1 MLVTCPECGAK
12 ISESANTCPKCGC
25 FNAGFRS
32 KENAERTI
40 LEWKRKEEREHSC
53 ECGCFGRWEK
63 DKTEI
68 VYEEGGYKVY
78 FTIRCPKC
86 SRTKTTSLYGFSSWD

>member
-12 ISESANTCPKCGC
+12 ISEQANPCPKCGC

-32 KENAERTI
+32 KENAEKTI
-40 LEWKRKEEREHSC
+40 LKWKREEEGRHGC
-53 ECGCFGRWEK
+53 ECGYFGKWRK
-63 DKTEI
+63 DKTET

-78 FTIRCPKC
+78 FITRCPKC
-86 SRTKTTSLYGFSSWD
+86 NRTRTTSPYGFLSHD